1 MYRNNEKLWGKLMMS
16 MNLMVAIKVELVAIS
31 LFDSGHTAKYEI
43 YHYIWIL
50 VFHYLERKVSRS
62 NIPLG
67 IGNGDHEGAK
77 IRR

>member
-1 MYRNNEKLWGKLMMS
+1 MIS
-16 MNLMVAIKVELVAIS
+16 MNLMVTIKVELVAIS
-31 LFDSGHTAKYEI
+31 LFALTLGIQQNMKYI
-43 YHYIWIL
+43 IILSLL

>member
-1 MYRNNEKLWGKLMMS
+1 MMS

-31 LFDSGHTAKYEI
+31 LFALTLGIQQNMKYI
-43 YHYIWIL
+43 ILLAL

>member
-1 MYRNNEKLWGKLMMS
+1 MMS
-16 MNLMVAIKVELVAIS
+16 MNLMVTIKVELVAFS
-31 LFDSGHTAKYEI
+31 LFALTLGIPQNMKSI
-43 YHYIWIL
+43 IIL
-50 VFHYLERKVSRS
+50 DPFHYLERKVSRS

>member
-1 MYRNNEKLWGKLMMS
+1 MIS

-31 LFDSGHTAKYEI
+31 LFALTLGIQKNMKYI
-43 YHYIWIL
+43 IIFAL